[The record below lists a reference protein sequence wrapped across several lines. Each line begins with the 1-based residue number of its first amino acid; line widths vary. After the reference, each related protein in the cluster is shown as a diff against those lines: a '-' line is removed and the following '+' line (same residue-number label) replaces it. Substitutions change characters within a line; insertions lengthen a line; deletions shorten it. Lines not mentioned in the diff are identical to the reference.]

1 MHGKESG
8 KTKPAPRQVSTLQ
21 MLAYVL
27 PALPLAALGLPIVV
41 HLPQFYASREIG
53 LSLAATGAVFS
64 ILRLLDVFI
73 DPLMGY
79 WSDRIRT
86 RWGRRRPFVLVGTPI
101 LIVGIWMVFV
111 PGGPVSVAYV
121 SFWLFVMYLG
131 WSMTTIPHLSW
142 GSELTTDYHERSR
155 VYGWAQISTIVGM
168 VGVLV
173 VPAILENA
181 GGYPLSTQIM
191 AMALFAILLL
201 APSIALCVGI
211 LPERPVKLKT
221 HAAIIPTFKF
231 LFKDRA
237 LRKVILV
244 DLISSTNG
252 GAIGAMFFFFARYAL
267 GVPEWAGTLLLIYFV
282 TGCICI
288 PFWIW
293 LSRRIG
299 KHQALMASFGFSFV
313 TTPLLFFVPHGDF
326 PVAAVVFAI
335 VGVNYGASTFLLRS
349 MMADIADADTAAND
363 AERAGLMY
371 SFLALTNKFGL
382 GWAVG
387 ITFAVLAWIG
397 FDPKVTNTPDAIEG
411 LRVFFITLP
420 VTFAI
425 LGLLVMRGYP
435 LDETRQQALRDD
447 IERRRNTEPMAD
459 DIMPPGILPGGA
471 ALASDAEVLAET
483 KPEPGPITEEG
494 PQG

>member
-1 MHGKESG
+1 MNGKDSG
-8 KTKPAPRQVSTLQ
+8 KTKPAARQVSTLQ

-41 HLPQFYASREIG
+41 HLPQFYASHEIG
-53 LSLAATGAVFS
+53 LSLAMTGAVFS

-101 LIVGIWMVFV
+101 LIAGIWMVFV
-111 PGGPVSVAYV
+111 PGGPVSVTYI

-142 GSELTTDYHERSR
+142 GSELTTDYHERSK
-155 VYGWAQISTIVGM
+155 VYGWSQFFTIVGM

-173 VPAILENA
+173 VPAVLENA

-191 AMALFAILLL
+191 AMALFAILIL
-201 APSIALCVGI
+201 APSIALCVAV
-211 LPERPVKLKT
+211 LPERPVKLRT
-221 HAAIIPTFKF
+221 HAAIVPTFKF
-231 LFKDRA
+231 LIKDRA

-244 DLISSTNG
+244 DLITSTNG

-299 KHQALMASFGFSFV
+299 KHQALMASFGYSFL
-313 TTPLLFFVPHGDF
+313 TTPMLFLVPHGDF
-326 PVAAVVFAI
+326 PVASVVFAI
-335 VGVNYGASTFLLRS
+335 VGVNYGAGAFLLRS

-387 ITFAVLAWIG
+387 ITFGALAWIG
-397 FDPKVTNTPDAIEG
+397 FDPKVVNTPDAIEG

-420 VTFAI
+420 VAFAV
-425 LGLLVMRGYP
+425 LGFWVMRGYP
-435 LDETRQQALRDD
+435 LDETSQQALRED
-447 IERRRNTEPMAD
+447 IDRRRDARSAD
-459 DIMPPGILPGGA
+459 TDPAALGLLEGA
-471 ALASDAEVLAET
+471 APLNL
-483 KPEPGPITEEG
+483 EG
-494 PQG
+494 EAKNPPS